1 MREFFI
7 AQNQDS
13 ADWLIFLGVLFLVFI
28 ATGIF
33 LVWLKAFH
41 KIKRNRRKRGHHRHR
56 HTRQPG
62 SAGSIQRNPAD
73 HARPPA
79 P

>member
-7 AQNQDS
+7 ARNNDS

-41 KIKRNRRKRGHHRHR
+41 KIRRNRHKRGRRRHR

-62 SAGSIQRNPAD
+62 SAGSIPRHPTD
-73 HARPPA
+73 HVPPPA
-79 P
+79 A